1 MSDSPLL
8 CAKEICK
15 TFGKNEVLHGVDF
28 DIRPGEV
35 HALIGENGA
44 GKSTLI
50 RILFGIHKASAGM
63 IEINGEAARIA
74 SPLDAKNHGMAMI
87 NQEPLAFSDMSI
99 LENIFLGHLNL
110 KKSRMVDY
118 KDMEKKAKE
127 LLERLGLNL
136 DVNAKMMGISVAEQQ
151 MVEIAGALSSNAQ
164 IIFMDEPTA
173 SLTPDEVN
181 RLMELIKRLRGEGK
195 SIVYIS
201 HRLEEIKSISDRV
214 TVLCDGRKVGSYN
227 TADITIDDMIRSMI
241 GCSLG
246 EMIKKEEAEISD
258 EPYFAVKGLGSR
270 GAFSNVS
277 FEVRKGEILG
287 IAGLMGSGRTEIAR
301 TIFGVMKRDEGTVEI
316 NGKPVQI
323 NSPIDAIKNGI
334 ALVPEDRH
342 NQGLFLKK
350 SIAFNSTFA
359 APWKIIRK
367 LDFVDKKK
375 EKEVTEAYVEQL
387 KTKLTSIYHNVSD
400 LSGGN
405 QQKVS
410 LAKWLATDPDVLI
423 LDEPTRGIDVGAKT
437 EVYKII
443 NQLAREGKC
452 IIMISSELNE
462 VLALSDRITVMY
474 EGRQTASFNRDE
486 INEVNVLAAAHD
498 FA

>member
-1 MSDSPLL
+1 MSDGSLL
-8 CAKEICK
+8 SAKGIRK

-50 RILFGIHKASAGM
+50 RILFGIHKASEGV
-63 IEINGEAARIA
+63 IEINGEPVRIA
-74 SPLDAKNHGMAMI
+74 SPQDARNYGMAMI
-87 NQEPLAFSDMSI
+87 NQEPLAFADMSI

-110 KKSRMVDY
+110 KKSRMVDF
-118 KDMEKKAKE
+118 KNMEKTARE
-127 LLERLGLNL
+127 LLDKLGLNL
-136 DVNAKMMGISVAEQQ
+136 DVNDRMMGISVAEQQ
-151 MVEIAGALSSNAQ
+151 MVEIAGALSSNAS

-173 SLTPDEVN
+173 SLTPDEVE
-181 RLMELIKRLRGEGK
+181 RLMTLIRRLRSEGK
-195 SIVYIS
+195 TIVYIS
-201 HRLEEIKSISDRV
+201 HRLEEIKDISDRV
-214 TVLCDGRKVGSYN
+214 TVLCDGNKVGCFE
-227 TADITIDDMIRSMI
+227 TAKITIDDMIRSMI
-241 GCSLG
+241 GCSLV
-246 EMIKKEEAEISD
+246 EMITKEDTEISK
-258 EPYFAVKGLGSR
+258 ETHFEVKGLGSH
-270 GAFSNVS
+270 GAFSDVS
-277 FEVRKGEILG
+277 FGVRKGEILG

-301 TIFGVMKRDEGTVEI
+301 TIFGVMKRDEGTIEIDGKSVE
-316 NGKPVQI
+316 I

-342 NQGLFLKK
+342 GLGLFLKK
-350 SIAFNSTFA
+350 PIAFNTTFA
-359 APWKIIRK
+359 SPWKISGK
-367 LDFVDKKK
+367 MNFVDRKK
-375 EKEVTEAYVEQL
+375 EKEVTEAYVEKL
-387 KTKLTSIYHNVSD
+387 KTKLSSIYNNVSD

-443 NQLAREGKC
+443 NQLARENKC
-452 IIMISSELNE
+452 IILISSELAE
-462 VLALSDRITVMY
+462 VLALSDRVMVMY
-474 EGRQTASFNRDE
+474 EGRQTALFNRDE